1 MSVKNRIKVYV
12 CDIPDISE
20 IDMSEVGT
28 FPEYRQQRILSA
40 GSERAKAVNYAA
52 GLMLRDILKVR
63 CDADISF
70 AGKGKPYLAAGR
82 PFFSL
87 SHDDL
92 HVVLAVGDC
101 ETGADTEV
109 LRKIK
114 EPVRKRV
121 FTEEEMAYCGD
132 DIKKG
137 VWLWTRLEA
146 SLKLSGDGIGG
157 IDKRSFSLL
166 EDREGLYIDTFE
178 KDGSV
183 ISVACKDPFEAE
195 VMNLAAE

>member
-1 MSVKNRIKVYV
+1 MNVKNRIKVYV
-12 CDIPDISE
+12 CDIPDISR
-20 IDMSEVGT
+20 IDMSEVDT

-40 GSERAKAVNYAA
+40 GSERARAANYAA

-70 AGKGKPYLAAGR
+70 SGKGKPYLASGSQ
-82 PFFSL
+82 FFSL
-87 SHDDL
+87 SHDDQ

-101 ETGADTEV
+101 ETGVDTEV
-109 LRKIK
+109 FRKIK

-146 SLKLSGDGIGG
+146 ALKLSGDGIGG

-166 EDREGLYIDTFE
+166 EDCEGLYIDTFE

-183 ISVACKDPFEAE
+183 ISVACRDPFEAE
-195 VMNLAAE
+195 IVNPAAE